1 MSAVLRC
8 LDAGQNALLESPT
21 GTGKTLSLLCSTLAW
36 LERTRADQQLKALM
50 PAADAGPVT
59 EWSPP
64 VRHKIIYSSRT
75 HSQLSQAVSELAR
88 TSYRYMKVAILGS
101 RDQLCVNPAVMEAPT
116 SREKLHMCQARVKA
130 KTCIFKTNVEK
141 AKEDRI
147 ELRDNTIMDI
157 EDLHKLGAKHSFCP
171 YYMSR
176 ELYQSADIIFLPYN
190 YLLEDSIR
198 NSLDIDF
205 NGAVIIFDEAHNV
218 QKLCEEASS
227 FSIGAQDLALALK
240 DIDDAVEM
248 LKNPEPSFDDS
259 DMAPKDLREQDLLII
274 KDSLLE
280 LEGSFGLLLKGKES
294 RVEKGSFARSVF
306 ASFIDPAVV
315 KCLDLLVEYL
325 SNLASAAFSTKGRGV
340 TKLLDF
346 LRGAFNEQVKLEDL
360 ETLYK
365 VYVMVE
371 KGKGENGNKANSFLK
386 SKSENVVFNLW
397 CFSPGFSMQR
407 LSKLGPRSI
416 ILTSGTLSPLQ
427 CTAEEV
433 GIPFPVQ
440 LENKHVVEA
449 SQVWCGVLAAGI
461 DKTPLNSSFKTRSDP
476 KYINSLGMTVISLIK
491 MVPAGV
497 LIFFPSYSLLNST
510 REFWQNCGIWSR
522 IDQVKRIMVE
532 PQRKE
537 ALGLV
542 MSDYYAE
549 VKGGRGAVF
558 MAVCRGKVA
567 EGLDFADDNGRAVL
581 VLGLPYPPF
590 KDPRIELKRQFLDDQ
605 VRAKSGT
612 LAGSKWYQLEAF
624 RATNQCIGRV
634 IRHSRDHGAVIFLDA
649 RFGDQ
654 MARQS
659 LSKWLQPFFQKYDS
673 PLPATKAL
681 AQFFKTDGEVCR
693 LRKAVVEEKLAA
705 VAASRSKRRP
715 HIEMELEHEQ
725 EVRPCGPLAKDYVGS
740 ENFLEVHRRPA
751 VQTDSVPRASD
762 IYSTSS
768 SAISFSRGAY
778 QNQQKTPLLPIP
790 HQLALSQHANKVA
803 VQGSTA
809 PKRKKI
815 KLMSN
820 PSLFPTTATVEEA
833 ANGEI
838 RPGGRPESEM
848 LVEYVTGL
856 KKLLGKEL
864 LAGFTKALKAYK
876 TEDIFGVLVPML
888 ESVIVP
894 NMKVQPTLLKDF
906 RTFVKKNHRNEFDA
920 FLEKHSTSDQ

>member
-1 MSAVLRC
+1 M
-8 LDAGQNALLESPT
+8 
-21 GTGKTLSLLCSTLAW
+21 
-36 LERTRADQQLKALM
+36 
-50 PAADAGPVT
+50 
-59 EWSPP
+59 
-64 VRHKIIYSSRT
+64 
-75 HSQLSQAVSELAR
+75 
-88 TSYRYMKVAILGS
+88 
-101 RDQLCVNPAVMEAPT
+101 
-116 SREKLHMCQARVKA
+116 KA

-198 NSLDIDF
+198 KSLDIDF
-205 NGAVIIFDEAHNV
+205 NGSVIIFDEAHNV

-280 LEGSFGLLLKGKES
+280 LEGSFGQLLRGKDS
-294 RVEKGSFARSVF
+294 RIEKGSFARSVF

-315 KCLDLLVEYL
+315 QCLDLLVEYL
-325 SNLASAAFSTKGRGV
+325 SNLTSAAFSTKGRGV

-346 LRGAFNEQVKLEDL
+346 LRGAFNEQVKTEDL

-365 VYVMVE
+365 VYVMLD
-371 KGKGENGNKANSFLK
+371 KGKGGDGGNKVNSFLK

-407 LSKLGPRSI
+407 LAKLGPRSI

-449 SQVWCGVLAAGI
+449 SQVWCGVLAAGM

-476 KYINSLGMTVISLIK
+476 KYLNSLGQSVINLIK
-491 MVPAGV
+491 LVPAGV

-522 IDQVKRIMVE
+522 IDQIKRIMVE

-542 MSDYYAE
+542 MSDYYTE

-605 VRAKSGT
+605 VRAKSGK
-612 LAGSKWYQLEAF
+612 LSGSRWYSLEAF

-659 LSKWLQPFFQKYDS
+659 LSKWLQPFFQKYDN
-673 PLPATKAL
+673 PGPAAKAL
-681 AQFFKTDGEVCR
+681 AQFFKTDGEVGK
-693 LRKAVVEEKLAA
+693 LRKAAVDEKLAA
-705 VAASRSKRRP
+705 IVASRSKRRP
-715 HIEMELEHEQ
+715 HVEMKFEEE
-725 EVRPCGPLAKDYVGS
+725 EVKPCGPLAKDYVGS
-740 ENFLEVHRRPA
+740 ENFLDVHYPA
-751 VQTDSVPRASD
+751 VKADSLPRASD

-778 QNQQKTPLLPIP
+778 QNQQKTPAPLLPIP
-790 HQLALSQHANKVA
+790 HQQALSQHANKVA
-803 VQGSTA
+803 LQGGSTAA

-820 PSLFPTTATVEEA
+820 PSLFPTTASVEEA
-833 ANGEI
+833 ANDEEI
-838 RPGGRPESEM
+838 RPGGRPDKEV

-864 LAGFTKALKAYK
+864 QAGFAKALKAYK
-876 TEDIFGVLVPML
+876 AEDTFEVLVPML
-888 ESVIVP
+888 ESLIVP
-894 NMKVQPTLLKDF
+894 NIKVQPTLLKDF
-906 RTFVKKNHRNEFDA
+906 RIFVKSNHRKQFDA
-920 FLEKHSTSDQ
+920 FLEKHK